1 MFVLRGILFITTLT
15 NQKVAM
21 APVSGVNTPSF
32 CSILKDTGCGV
43 IYTGLIT
50 SHGLTRNNKR
60 TLDYVRFLPDGP
72 VYAGQ
77 IFGADPDIMAESA
90 RILESTGRF
99 AAIDIN
105 MGCPAPKV
113 VKTCAGS
120 ALMRD
125 HLLAAKIVSAVSSA
139 IKIPVTVKMR
149 SGWNFET
156 INCVELAK
164 RLEGEG
170 AAAAALH
177 PRPQSQGYSGKADW
191 SLVAKMKEALSIPV
205 IGSGDIS
212 SPENAAEKIREYG
225 CDAIMIGRAAFG
237 DPEMISRARE
247 LIVNGIT
254 ILPPD
259 NLKRIELA
267 LKHYKLHLAIEG
279 EKRGTYSMRGQLSWY
294 LKGMP
299 GASSIRAL
307 LNKCDSS
314 SSVIELLSSYSN
326 QLKTNNGE

>member
-1 MFVLRGILFITTLT
+1 
-15 NQKVAM
+15 M

-32 CSILKDTGCGV
+32 CAVLKESGCGL

-50 SHGLTRNNKR
+50 SHGLTRNNRR
-60 TLDYVRFLPDGP
+60 TLDYVRLLPEGP

-77 IFGADPDIMAESA
+77 IFGAVPDIMAESA
-90 RILESTGRF
+90 AILESTGRF

-125 HLLAAKIVSAVSSA
+125 PVLAAKIVRSVSSA
-139 IKIPVTVKMR
+139 IRIPVTVKMR

-164 RLEGEG
+164 RLEDEG
-170 AAAAALH
+170 AAALALH

-191 SLVAKMKEALSIPV
+191 HLVAKMKEALHIPV
-205 IGSGDIS
+205 IGSGDIA
-212 SPENAAEKIREYG
+212 SPENAAEKFKEHG
-225 CDAIMIGRAAFG
+225 CDAVMIGRAAFG
-237 DPEMISRARE
+237 DPEIVSRARE
-247 LIVNGIT
+247 LVVNGKA
-254 ILPPD
+254 LPPPD
-259 NLKRIELA
+259 AAKRIETA
-267 LKHYKLHLAIEG
+267 LKHYKLHLDIEG
-279 EKRGTYSMRGQLSWY
+279 DQRGVYSMRGQLSWY

-299 GASSIRAL
+299 GASAIRAQ
-307 LNKCDSS
+307 LNKCESPV
-314 SSVIELLSSYSN
+314 SVVELLLSYSN
-326 QLKTNNGE
+326 KLRAGNQE